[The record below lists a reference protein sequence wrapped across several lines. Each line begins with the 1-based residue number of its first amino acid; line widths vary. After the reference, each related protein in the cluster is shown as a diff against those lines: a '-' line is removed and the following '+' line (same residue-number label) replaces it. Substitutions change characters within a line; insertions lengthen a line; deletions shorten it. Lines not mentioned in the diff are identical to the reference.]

1 MRGKYRDG
9 QRKWK
14 RVKKG
19 REIVKGRDDRESCG
33 KVSEKGGR
41 RKMRD
46 RMVDSGRVGR
56 KGKLER
62 ARERAGN

>member
-1 MRGKYRDG
+1 M
-9 QRKWK
+9 
-14 RVKKG
+14 KKG

-33 KVSEKGGR
+33 KVSEEGGR

-62 ARERAGN
+62 ARGRAGN

>member
-33 KVSEKGGR
+33 KVSEEGG
-41 RKMRD
+41 RD